1 MFEKGTYI
9 DGRYEI
15 LDQIGTGGMSLV
27 YKALDLTLNRNVA
40 IKVLKSEFARDPQFL
55 AKFQVEAQAAAG
67 LNHPNI
73 VNIYDVG
80 QEQGENYIVMECI
93 DGITLKTYIEKK
105 GRLSWKEAVSIAIQV
120 AKGIEDAHHHQVV
133 HRDIKPQNIM
143 ISTDGKVKITDF
155 GIARAASTDTI
166 NSDVMGSVHYISPE
180 QARNGFV
187 DGKSDI
193 YSLGIVLY
201 EMVTG
206 RVPFTADTPVAVAVA
221 HLQDDMVEPSVYVP
235 DLPVALNGIIMKC
248 TQKSPDRRYQ
258 SMTELLTDL
267 KKALVNPDEDFVM
280 IPASE
285 GAKTIVYNSDDVNAV
300 RAKAVSR
307 ALEETTVQRLKNET
321 RTAEDEYEYDD
332 DDKGF
337 LNPRMEKA
345 MTIMGIVVVIL
356 ILAIVLFFVGSVFGL
371 FKSCGSSANNTEVT
385 SDSVDV
391 PDVTGKTYE
400 EAKET
405 LNELGLGISKAG
417 YEYSDKVEEGDI
429 ISQSPES
436 GEQVEANTTV
446 SVVISNGSESTT
458 SSNDSSD
465 DTAKDDSTAVSTMID
480 VTGMTEDAAKSALE
494 AKGISY
500 GTTTYEY
507 SDTVEAGNV
516 ISTDPAA
523 NASLSSSTVVTLT
536 VSRGAKAVSVPSVT
550 GLTKKEAKSSLKSAG
565 FKVEVTTDYS
575 DTVEKGYVISQSP
588 SANSTVED
596 GSTVTIVVSEGPKI
610 SYTSVPNVVGNS
622 LASAKSTLSNYGL
635 ECSYSETYSD
645 TVESGLVISQSP
657 EAGTQVEDGST
668 VTLVISL
675 GPDTTVIEVTP

>member
-9 DGRYEI
+9 EGRYEI

-27 YKALDLTLNRNVA
+27 YKALDHTLNRNVA
-40 IKVLKSEFARDPQFL
+40 IKVLKSEFAQDPQFL

-80 QEQGENYIVMECI
+80 QERGENYIVMECI
-93 DGITLKTYIEKK
+93 EGITLKTYIEKK
-105 GRLSWKEAVSIAIQV
+105 GRLSWKESVSIAIQV

-143 ISTDGKVKITDF
+143 ISTDGKVKVTDF

-193 YSLGIVLY
+193 YSLGIVMY

-221 HLQDDMVEPSVYVP
+221 HLQDDIVEPGVYAS

-258 SMTELLTDL
+258 SMSDLLTDL
-267 KKALVNPDEDFVM
+267 KKSLVNPNENFVV

-285 GAKTIVYNSDDVNAV
+285 GAKTILYNTDDVNAV
-300 RAKAVSR
+300 RARAVSSMMEEDR
-307 ALEETTVQRLKNET
+307 AE
-321 RTAEDEYEYDD
+321 EDEEEYDYDD

-345 MTIMGIVVVIL
+345 MTIMGIVVVVL
-356 ILAIVLFFVGSVFGL
+356 ILAIVLFFLGSVLGI
-371 FKSCGSSANNTEVT
+371 FKSCGSSSDDTEVT
-385 SDSVDV
+385 SETITV
-391 PDVTGKTYE
+391 PDVSGMTYD
-400 EAKET
+400 EAKEA
-405 LNELGLGISKAG
+405 LNELNLGISKAG
-417 YEYSDKVEEGDI
+417 YEYSDTVAEGDI
-429 ISQSPES
+429 ISQDPAS
-436 GEQVEANTTV
+436 GEQAEANTTV
-446 SVVISNGSESTT
+446 SVTISNGSESSSGTTDSDST
-458 SSNDSSD
+458 SS
-465 DTAKDDSTAVSTMID
+465 TTMID
-480 VTGMTEDAAKSALE
+480 VTGMSEDAAKTALD
-494 AKGISY
+494 AKGITY

-516 ISTDPAA
+516 ISTDPASGTA
-523 NASLSSSTVVTLT
+523 LSSSTTVTLT
-536 VSRGAKAVSVPSVT
+536 VSRGAKTASVPSVT
-550 GLTKKEAKSSLKSAG
+550 GLTKKKAKSTLKDAG
-565 FKVEVTTDYS
+565 FSVDVQTAYS
-575 DTVEKGYVISQSP
+575 DTVESGYVISQSP
-588 SANSTVED
+588 TAGSTVEY
-596 GSTVTIVVSEGPKI
+596 GSTITIVVSQGAEV
-610 SYTSVPNVVGNS
+610 SYTPVPNVAGNS
-622 LASAKSTLSNYGL
+622 LATAKTTLSNYGL
-635 ECSYSETYSD
+635 NCTYTEEYSD
-645 TVESGLVISQSP
+645 TVESGVVISQSP
-657 EAGTQVEDGST
+657 ESGTEVEDGST
-668 VTLVISL
+668 VTLVVSL
-675 GPDTTVIEVTP
+675 GPAASTVEVTQ